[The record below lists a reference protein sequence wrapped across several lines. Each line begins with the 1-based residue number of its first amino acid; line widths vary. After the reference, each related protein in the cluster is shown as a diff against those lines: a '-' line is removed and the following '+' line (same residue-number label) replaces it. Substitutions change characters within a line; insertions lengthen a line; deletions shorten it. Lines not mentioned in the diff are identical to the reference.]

1 MVGFILLP
9 KPFRIRSSKLCSS
22 IVVLHPCS
30 FSLAACNSPTF
41 PFDCPHASDYK
52 QYFRF
57 LLPTFT
63 AIMVYT
69 PLDPTQ
75 KEIRLLHLVPALN
88 HDDPLVCSF
97 SLASFDEDV
106 DYEALSYAWGD
117 VTPVMPVILEGKEVL
132 ITKNLHSALCH
143 LRYLD
148 QQRILWPDA
157 LCINQ
162 SDLRERT
169 HQVSLMSSIYSRA
182 SSVLVWLG
190 EAWEGCELAMEMLKQ
205 LGSNESLHVFKSLN
219 PSFSIHGMDL
229 GSAELRDHLYRFFS
243 SPWWNRLCKCPNSV
257 SRLCSSLC
265 SRPDMTSTNSQLL
278 LGTVQEHALASDVV
292 FQYGQHTLNVELAIR
307 ARRNILTHVISRDCC
322 RQLMREDDKHNYQET
337 GECLNALWFL
347 YVVKANMKLRSI
359 IYWISLFAS
368 REVSDPRDKV
378 YGLLGLAV
386 GDEIGMVEPDYTSFL
401 EEVFYAAALG
411 SIERNKNL
419 DVLSYLVGERA
430 DQLPSFVP
438 DWTHQPDFKEYWL
451 RLNFLGSF
459 SAATDTIA
467 RVEEVATGKLA
478 VIGILVDSIL
488 ENPSRMKGGK
498 RSLRNISS
506 CSTRAILPKLYII
519 TQEKHERLYGGLLYA
534 EG

>member
-1 MVGFILLP
+1 
-9 KPFRIRSSKLCSS
+9 
-22 IVVLHPCS
+22 
-30 FSLAACNSPTF
+30 
-41 PFDCPHASDYK
+41 
-52 QYFRF
+52 
-57 LLPTFT
+57 
-63 AIMVYT
+63 MVYT

-75 KEIRLLHLVPALN
+75 KEIRLLHLAPALN

-117 VTPVMPVILEGKEVL
+117 VTPVMPVSFEGKEVL

-148 QQRILWPDA
+148 QQRILWADA

-182 SSVLVWLG
+182 SLVLVWLG
-190 EAWEGCELAMEMLKQ
+190 EAWEGCELVMEMLKQ
-205 LGSNESLHVFKSLN
+205 LGGNESLHVFKSLN
-219 PSFSIHGMDL
+219 PGFSIHGMDL

-243 SPWWNRLCKCPNSV
+243 SPWWNRLCECPNSV
-257 SRLCSSLC
+257 SRLCSSLY
-265 SRPDMTSTNSQLL
+265 SWPDGLLPLTNVTFDTQPDMTSTNSQLL
-278 LGTVQEHALASDVV
+278 LGTVQERALASDVV
-292 FQYGQHTLNVELAIR
+292 FQYGQHTLNIELAIR
-307 ARRNILTHVISRDCC
+307 ARRNILTHVVSLDCC
-322 RQLMREDDKHNYQET
+322 RQIMRADDKHNYQET
-337 GECLNALWFL
+337 GECLNALWFS

-386 GDEIGMVEPDYTSFL
+386 GDEIGMIEPDYTSSL

-478 VIGILVDSIL
+478 VTGILVDTIL
-488 ENPSRMKGGK
+488 ENAFPYE
-498 RSLRNISS
+498 
-506 CSTRAILPKLYII
+506 TWE
-519 TQEKHERLYGGLLYA
+519 EKFEKYQLLF
-534 EG
+534 